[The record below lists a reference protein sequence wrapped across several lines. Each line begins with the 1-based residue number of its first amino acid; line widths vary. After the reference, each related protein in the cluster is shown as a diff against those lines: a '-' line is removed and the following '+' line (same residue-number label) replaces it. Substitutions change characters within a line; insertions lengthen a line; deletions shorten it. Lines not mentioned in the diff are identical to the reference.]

1 MHLIALIVGLAVGV
15 IAVIVGITQGIPA
28 LFIFAAL
35 AFFGS
40 ITGYIY
46 GKGKVKLEKDPK
58 GISAIFEYL
67 PGWVIAVDAVL
78 LIAAVIVAFVT

>member
-1 MHLIALIVGLAVGV
+1 MHLIALIVGLAIGVVAIVVGV
-15 IAVIVGITQGIPA
+15 VQNIPA
-28 LFIFAAL
+28 FFILSAL

-46 GKGKVKLEKDPK
+46 GKGKIKAEKDPK
-58 GISAIFEYL
+58 GITAIFEYL
-67 PGWVIAVDAVL
+67 PGWVIVVDALL

>member
-1 MHLIALIVGLAVGV
+1 MHIVALIVGLVIGV
-15 IAVIVGITQGIPA
+15 IAIVVGITQKLPA
-28 LFIFAAL
+28 MFVFSAL

-58 GISAIFEYL
+58 GISAIFENL

-78 LIAAVIVAFVT
+78 LIATVVIAFLA